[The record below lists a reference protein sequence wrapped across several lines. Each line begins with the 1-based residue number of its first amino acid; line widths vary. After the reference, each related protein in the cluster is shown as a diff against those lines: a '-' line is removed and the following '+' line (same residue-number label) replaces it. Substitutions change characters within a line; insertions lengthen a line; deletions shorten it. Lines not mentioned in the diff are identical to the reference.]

1 MSLNPYPLILLLI
14 LILILLLILLLVLIL
29 ILILTLIL
37 LLILILILMHVS
49 QEGVSKVEIKDLPT
63 VWKERMLDSLGVTV
77 PSDATGPLQD
87 VHWSMGTY
95 RTYST

>member
-1 MSLNPYPLILLLI
+1 MSLYPHLVI
-14 LILILLLILLLVLIL
+14 LILMLL
-29 ILILTLIL
+29 
-37 LLILILILMHVS
+37 LILMHVS
-49 QEGVSKVEIKDLPT
+49 QEGVSKVEIRDLPA

-95 RTYST
+95 STVQSSTVRDIIKWSYR

>member
-1 MSLNPYPLILLLI
+1 MTLNPHPPNLILTLNPILI
-14 LILILLLILLLVLIL
+14 LILILIIILIL
-29 ILILTLIL
+29 ILII
-37 LLILILILMHVS
+37 ILILMLGS

-87 VHWSMGTY
+87 VHWSMGT
-95 RTYST
+95 